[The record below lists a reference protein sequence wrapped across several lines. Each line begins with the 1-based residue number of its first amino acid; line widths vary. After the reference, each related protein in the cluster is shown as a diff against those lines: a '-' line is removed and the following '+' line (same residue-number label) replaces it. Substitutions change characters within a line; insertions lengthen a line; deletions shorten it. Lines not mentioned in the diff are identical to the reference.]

1 MSATKNK
8 VIVRKIET
16 IHTSLMNHFINEA
29 VRLAIDTGLMAATH
43 LSLVIIIKV
52 PMDAFTVMKFTQY
65 VN

>member
-1 MSATKNK
+1 
-8 VIVRKIET
+8 
-16 IHTSLMNHFINEA
+16 MNHFINEA
-29 VRLAIDTGLMAATH
+29 VRLAIDIGLMAATH

>member
-1 MSATKNK
+1 
-8 VIVRKIET
+8 
-16 IHTSLMNHFINEA
+16 MNHFINEA
-29 VRLAIDTGLMAATH
+29 VRFAIDIGLMAATH

>member
-8 VIVRKIET
+8 VIVRKLET

-29 VRLAIDTGLMAATH
+29 VRLAIDIGLMAATH

>member
-29 VRLAIDTGLMAATH
+29 MRLAIDIGLMAATH

>member
-29 VRLAIDTGLMAATH
+29 VRLANDIGLMAATH

>member
-29 VRLAIDTGLMAATH
+29 VRLAIDIGLMAATH

>member
-8 VIVRKIET
+8 GIVRKIET
-16 IHTSLMNHFINEA
+16 IHASLMNPFINEA
-29 VRLAIDTGLMAATH
+29 VRLAIDIGLMAATH

>member
-29 VRLAIDTGLMAATH
+29 VRLAIDIGLMAATH

-65 VN
+65 IN